1 MNPKRKNR
9 RNFWITMAIGLI
21 VAVALYIGRG
31 GPAAQTWQE
40 KAFVLCDA
48 CFVPAVMLLGIGLI
62 LFVSNDGFFDM
73 LGYGIQ
79 RALTIV
85 LSEKKRSKYPR
96 TFYEYKQLKWEA
108 PKSSFAFLLLAGGV
122 YLGLAAV
129 CLYFSGSL
137 A

>member
-1 MNPKRKNR
+1 MKPKRKNR
-9 RNFWITMAIGLI
+9 RNFGIAMILGLL
-21 VAVALYIGRG
+21 VAVALYVGRG
-31 GPAAQTWQE
+31 GPAAATGEE

-48 CFVPAVMLLGIGLI
+48 CFVPAVILLGVGLI
-62 LFVSNDGFFDM
+62 LFVSNDGLFDM
-73 LGYGIQ
+73 LGFGIQ

-85 LSEKKRSKYPR
+85 LSEKKRAKYPR

-122 YLGLAAV
+122 FLALAAV
-129 CLYFSGSL
+129 FLYCSGAL